1 MTRVENRMQLGEI
14 EKKSRNRNVESGGI
28 KKNSAWN
35 SPRSADLLRGGL
47 VVVELVGD
55 GELGAEAAAQDQL
68 QQHHV
73 LHRRRRHSAE
83 PRSDE
88 TKKTV
93 SKNRENLLRTTGTR
107 CTRVLSSVV
116 GLPRCSLIELKL
128 RFG

>member
-1 MTRVENRMQLGEI
+1 MQLGEI

-88 TKKTV
+88 TKKN
-93 SKNRENLLRTTGTR
+93 SEQKPREPPPYDWNPLHAG
-107 CTRVLSSVV
+107 SVV
-116 GLPRCSLIELKL
+116 GGRAS
-128 RFG
+128 